1 MQGSLKIDFDQD
13 GILLKGLL
21 NHLGPMTD
29 RIKGNVQLHDDVS
42 QFIPEKYQYVYIA
55 LKEILKTDL
64 LLMHLTENEEIYL
77 AIYFIGSLRR
87 MQKNSYM
94 NVLLICGYG
103 YGTTSVV
110 KDALLNSYQVFV
122 KNQFQ
127 HIR

>member
-1 MQGSLKIDFDQD
+1 MAEMLISKMQGSLKIDFDQD

-87 MQKNSYM
+87 MQKKFLYECS
-94 NVLLICGYG
+94 LDLWIW
-103 YGTTSVV
+103 
-110 KDALLNSYQVFV
+110 
-122 KNQFQ
+122 
-127 HIR
+127 IRNDVSGKRCFIE

>member
-55 LKEILKTDL
+55 LKEILKQ
-64 LLMHLTENEEIYL
+64 IYCL
-77 AIYFIGSLRR
+77 CI
-87 MQKNSYM
+87 
-94 NVLLICGYG
+94 
-103 YGTTSVV
+103 
-110 KDALLNSYQVFV
+110 
-122 KNQFQ
+122 
-127 HIR
+127 